1 MTGDSSENMF
11 DILSSEIPG
20 AKSKAVLSRLG
31 NDIADALRGKKITDE
46 QAVELN
52 AMIEDRK
59 EALAGK

>member
-1 MTGDSSENMF
+1 MF